1 MDSTNQDMQT
11 IFQTCVLSILIT
23 APIGQLI
30 IELLG
35 KVLLNKQGEM
45 AKWGDMGN
53 FLLQIILE
61 VKRDFRAT
69 ASSRHASLKLPTFR
83 GD

>member
-1 MDSTNQDMQT
+1 MDSTDQNMQT

-35 KVLLNKQGEM
+35 KILLNKQGEM

-53 FLLQIILE
+53 FFLQIVLDF
-61 VKRDFRAT
+61 KRDFRAT
-69 ASSRHASLKLPTFR
+69 ASSRHASLKLPTFH
-83 GD
+83 GN